1 MTKNVG
7 RQRTSIVSR
16 IYSPEPSAASF
27 RLKAV
32 ATALAESGTDVQ
44 VLTTLPAGK
53 SCYPPNS
60 EQQSERIRVK
70 RWPVLRDKAGYVRG
84 YLPYLSFDIP
94 LFFRLLLGD
103 RSDVV
108 LVEPPPTTGVVT
120 RLATAIRRIPYV
132 WYAADVWSDATK
144 IAGAPG
150 VVVAAVRAMERFAVR
165 GAAGSIA
172 VSEGVAQRV
181 RALGGRN
188 VVVVPNGIDTDIY
201 RPDVPKLSAAELE
214 ARGISGPY
222 ALYAGTASEWQ
233 GAKVFA
239 EAMDI
244 VAETDRSSQLVFV
257 GQGSEWEKL
266 EQLSEQLR
274 LRHGR
279 DVVVLLPPTDP
290 ASVARLLVGAEVA
303 LVSIVPG
310 KGYDFAYPTKVLAAL
325 ASGVPAIYAG
335 AGPLAEEMQ
344 ASGLGWV
351 TDHNPNA
358 VAQALSTAFEAGR
371 RGEPDLHL
379 RDHVEAKRSLA
390 TTGKRVAQFVRSL
403 ARTPS

>member
-1 MTKNVG
+1 MKT
-7 RQRTSIVSR
+7 TIASR
-16 IYSPEPSAASF
+16 IYLPEPAAAAS
-27 RLKAV
+27 RLGAV
-32 ATALAESGTDVQ
+32 VRALAKEGAEVV
-44 VLTTLPAGK
+44 VLTTRFRGEQPRRR
-53 SCYPPNS
+53 S
-60 EQQSERIRVK
+60 EQLAGGEITVK
-70 RWPVLRDKAGYVRG
+70 RWPVLRDRAGYVRG

-103 RSDVV
+103 RSDVI
-108 LVEPPPTTGVVT
+108 LVEPPPTTGVMT
-120 RLATAIRRIPYV
+120 RLAATIRRTPYV
-132 WYAADVWSDATK
+132 WYAADVWSDATR
-144 IAGAPG
+144 IAGAPR

-201 RPDVPKLSAAELE
+201 RPDVPTLSAAELE

-244 VAETDRSSQLVFV
+244 VAETDRNAQLVFV

-266 EQLSEQLR
+266 ERLSEQLR
-274 LRHGR
+274 ERHGR

-290 ASVARLLVGAEVA
+290 ASIARLLVGAEVA

-344 ASGLGWV
+344 AADLGWV
-351 TDHNPNA
+351 TDHDPGA
-358 VAQALSTAFEAGR
+358 VAQVLSKALEAGR
-371 RGEPDLHL
+371 AGAPNL
-379 RDHVEAKRSLA
+379 RLREHVQANRSLA
-390 TTGKRVAQFVRSL
+390 TTGKKVAQFVRSV
-403 ARTPS
+403 ARTPN